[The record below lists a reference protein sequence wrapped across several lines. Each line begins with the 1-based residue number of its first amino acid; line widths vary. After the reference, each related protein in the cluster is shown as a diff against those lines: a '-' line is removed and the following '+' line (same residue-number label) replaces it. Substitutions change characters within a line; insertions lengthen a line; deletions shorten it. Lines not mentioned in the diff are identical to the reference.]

1 MSYLKRKQKRN
12 AWTPAERM
20 SNSVIEILRSAK
32 RRSQSAWARIP
43 ASHCTALWFCC
54 WKTWSYFRRRRM
66 LLSVLII
73 RRLSLSLSLR
83 AVLQRRSTRWEL
95 CYRSALESVRLSTGQ
110 KVRLYRGLML
120 LYKEC
125 RKKKERKEKEILI
138 SPSRIAVR
146 FERLQFVFVFYFI
159 IFYYIFLA
167 HLKSKDVVVV
177 VASRTWPFVCT
188 FCSTSRVSICCDS
201 GSCVMG
207 TILLFSSSFFL
218 SLLRKK
224 KVVTLD
230 GPTRRN
236 KTKERGRRSGIYR
249 IARKYGNPRQRYRAV
264 SPSLFPVSVRRWWGP
279 SISFLLSFFFARGGG
294 GGALM
299 LRKCTVFI

>member
-1 MSYLKRKQKRN
+1 MLELPQN
-12 AWTPAERM
+12 ECLIAWLRFYDLP
-20 SNSVIEILRSAK
+20 SVAV
-32 RRSQSAWARIP
+32 SQRGRASQHRI
-43 ASHCTALWFCC
+43 AQHCDFVVGRHDRIFVGGECSSPYW
-54 WKTWSYFRRRRM
+54 
-66 LLSVLII
+66 LLGDS
-73 RRLSLSLSLR
+73 LSLSLSLR

-177 VASRTWPFVCT
+177 VVASRTWPFVCT

-264 SPSLFPVSVRRWWGP
+264 SPSLFPFSVRRWWGP